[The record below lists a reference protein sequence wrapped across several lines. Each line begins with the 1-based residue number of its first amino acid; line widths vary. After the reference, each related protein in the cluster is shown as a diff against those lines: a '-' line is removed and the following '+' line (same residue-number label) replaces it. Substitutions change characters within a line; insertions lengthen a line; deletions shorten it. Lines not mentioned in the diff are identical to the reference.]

1 MKIFSSFC
9 TYRWISQVNYEKKEE
24 FKVSMSDKKLSFGW
38 DNQQKSWFTM
48 TTDPDLLAAI
58 VAEGWELLPNP
69 NEE

>member
-1 MKIFSSFC
+1 
-9 TYRWISQVNYEKKEE
+9 
-24 FKVSMSDKKLSFGW
+24 MSDKKLSFGW
-38 DNQQKSWFTM
+38 DNQQKSWFAM